1 MMPLRWTGPLL
12 LLIATALTGCQ
23 DTLVYGEST
32 AFNLAIHV
40 NDNPQTP
47 IEVNAGLKRYIGEM
61 APAVAHKTDKKG
73 KTKASGEA
81 VSSFSGFALT
91 YEKDPTFA
99 IGGTL
104 HIRTQFASGA
114 AAKELAENPRQA
126 AKVMKATFIRSPD
139 FLSPEKQARN
149 ERILEAID
157 HLNDS
162 RAVELA
168 CQPPTS
174 DRSMVDEANK
184 LDPECAL
191 RKDPDY
197 ARDFLIDQA
206 LDDERTEEA
215 LKGWEDALALPP
227 PQ

>member
-1 MMPLRWTGPLL
+1 MTVGSQPLFRSRLPFWMMKVWSPPTSSPTPMRRCPYYPAPNWRSMASSSQALRSIWRRVRRLEGSPKKLHPNQHSPTTLQWEKSSTATFPKSGRPHRPENQQRGETDMMPLRWTGPLL

-104 HIRTQFASGA
+104 HIRTQ
-114 AAKELAENPRQA
+114 
-126 AKVMKATFIRSPD
+126 
-139 FLSPEKQARN
+139 
-149 ERILEAID
+149 
-157 HLNDS
+157 
-162 RAVELA
+162 
-168 CQPPTS
+168 
-174 DRSMVDEANK
+174 
-184 LDPECAL
+184 
-191 RKDPDY
+191 
-197 ARDFLIDQA
+197 
-206 LDDERTEEA
+206 
-215 LKGWEDALALPP
+215 
-227 PQ
+227 

>member
-1 MMPLRWTGPLL
+1 LR
-12 LLIATALTGCQ
+12 Q
-23 DTLVYGEST
+23 V
-32 AFNLAIHV
+32 
-40 NDNPQTP
+40 
-47 IEVNAGLKRYIGEM
+47 
-61 APAVAHKTDKKG
+61 
-73 KTKASGEA
+73 
-81 VSSFSGFALT
+81 
-91 YEKDPTFA
+91 
-99 IGGTL
+99 
-104 HIRTQFASGA
+104 A

-157 HLNDS
+157 HLSDS

-168 CQPPTS
+168 CQPPTN

-206 LDDERTEEA
+206 LDDERNGGS
-215 LKGWEDALALPP
+215 LKGWEGCASTAPASVSPRRSWWQGRKDRQKSASLSSDFQKTQTSEDWVKAEVQRRNKRREAWYKADGDEGLSTPRKRP
-227 PQ
+227 SVE